1 MSLAA
6 PPVRP
11 LLHRV
16 FYTFLFPSTYAF
28 MQPVTQA
35 MAEGGCLL
43 FF

>member
-11 LLHRV
+11 LLHQV
-16 FYTFLFPSTYAF
+16 FCTFLFPSTYEF
-28 MQPVTQA
+28 MQPVTLA
-35 MAEGGCLL
+35 LAEGGWLL